1 MSENYP
7 DNYRSYYHLG
17 ELYKEMGEFLKAKE
31 QYEIASLIEP
41 NFNEIKLK
49 LALIESKFGDYNLTI
64 KKLIDLAKDNKKTRN
79 EKCSIYCELYTIYE
93 IIGQLNK
100 SIEFARKA
108 NELDPT

>member
-1 MSENYP
+1 MAEEKLKQYAENYP

-79 EKCSIYCELYTIYE
+79 EYIK
-93 IIGQLNK
+93 
-100 SIEFARKA
+100 R
-108 NELDPT
+108 